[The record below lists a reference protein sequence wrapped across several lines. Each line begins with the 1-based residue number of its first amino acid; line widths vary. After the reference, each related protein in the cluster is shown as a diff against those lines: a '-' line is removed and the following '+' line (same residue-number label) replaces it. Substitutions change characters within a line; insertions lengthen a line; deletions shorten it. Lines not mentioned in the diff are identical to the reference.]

1 MDLTK
6 EQLATKK
13 GSDVRHNGPLFDLF
27 KKYII
32 EDWGHIPA
40 GCFGCDFNKHFQKW
54 SQPYLKKTK
63 SEIKKREI
71 MQRDYILKDENYKTF
86 FKGEVLSKNSSSSEW
101 AEFVKENPA
110 QEEKR
115 RNLFSKLPSSLT
127 SDAEKAIEDEKVEK
141 DELEKKPESVLP
153 ADVRID
159 PETGMIIHVVTEKT
173 LEDNPGL
180 AEEGVQVGDEIL
192 IDPNETEETE
202 TEETET
208 EETETEETETEETE
222 TEETETEETETDSA
236 AEDFQ
241 DDLMGDN
248 TPNGEVKK
256 EDKPKAKKASAKK

>member
-86 FKGEVLSKNSSSSEW
+86 FKGEVLSKNSSSAEW
-101 AEFVKENPA
+101 AEFVQENPA
-110 QEEKR
+110 QVEKR
-115 RNLFSKLPSSLT
+115 KSLFSKLPSSLT
-127 SDAEKAIEDEKVEK
+127 SDAEKVIEDEKVQK

-153 ADVRID
+153 AAVKID
-159 PETGMIIHVVTEKT
+159 EETGMVIHVVTEQT
-173 LEDNPGL
+173 LLDNPGL

-192 IDPNETEETE
+192 IDPNEDTEVIEEEEIPAKESETI
-202 TEETET
+202 
-208 EETETEETETEETE
+208 
-222 TEETETEETETDSA
+222 DSA
-236 AEDFQ
+236 ADDFQ
-241 DDLMGDN
+241 DDLMGDE
-248 TPNGEVKK
+248 TPKEEVKK
-256 EDKPKAKKASAKK
+256 ASKGKTKNPSAKK